1 MKVLQE
7 SKKIYDRIEIPEE
20 LSQVVEDSIRRME
33 KQSIR
38 DKQNHSENR
47 NENKGKK
54 DNIHPMEVRK
64 KKSTKKKVWIRTLSA
79 AAALFICFSIG
90 LNSNQAFAM
99 EMSQLPFVGVLAR
112 VLTIRSYEESNEETG
127 INVAVEV
134 PGVEADNMAK
144 EETVRENLQPSVAID
159 VNARI
164 EEIVQKHLAKAEE
177 DFTAYKEAFF
187 ATGGTEEEWAGRTM
201 DVKVDYQIKFQ
212 DEARVSFVLYLTE
225 AWVASY
231 QEEYYYN
238 LDLAQNR
245 ELTLEDILGSEWV
258 DISNAS
264 ILAQMEQRMEENED
278 YVYWGSTKD
287 TDDIDMGGFTT
298 VDKNTTFYINE
309 AGNPVVTFPKY
320 EIAPGFMGVQEFEIQ
335 K

>member
-20 LSQVVEDSIRRME
+20 LSQVVEDGIQRME
-33 KQSIR
+33 EQRKTGRPADNKKQDENSR
-38 DKQNHSENR
+38 QAGTVHSM
-47 NENKGKK
+47 K
-54 DNIHPMEVRK
+54 DRK
-64 KKSTKKKVWIRTLSA
+64 KKSAIKKVVVRTLST
-79 AAALFICFSIG
+79 AAALLICFSIG

-99 EMSQLPFVGVLAR
+99 GMSELPFVGPLAR

-134 PGVEADNMAK
+134 PAVEAENTQSK
-144 EETVRENLQPSVAID
+144 ENSQPSVAID

-164 EEIVQKHLAKAEE
+164 EEIVQQHLAKAEK
-177 DFTAYKEAFF
+177 DFADYKEAFF

-201 DVKVDYQIKFQ
+201 DVVVDYQIKYQ
-212 DEARVSFVLYLTE
+212 DDARVSFVLYLTE

-238 LDLAQNR
+238 LDLAENR
-245 ELTLEDILGSEWV
+245 ELTLEDILGADWINIAN
-258 DISNAS
+258 DS
-264 ILAQMEQRMEENED
+264 IFGQMEQRMEENED
-278 YVYWGSTKD
+278 YVYWGSEKD
-287 TDDIDMGGFTT
+287 DDGIDMGGFTT
-298 VDKNTTFYINE
+298 VDRNTTFYINE